1 MARKRQQRTD
11 NLRVLVAQEA
21 ARLIV
26 GQGVRDYYQA
36 KAKAAARLGLS
47 SEAGLPKNTE
57 VEAAV
62 REYQA
67 LFDGPEHLR
76 RLERLR
82 RAALSAMRFFAPFSP
97 RLVGAVLEGTADAYS
112 AVCLHLFSDTPEAV
126 TLFLDDNG
134 IPYDEETRAIRLGPR
149 RTGSF
154 PALLFE
160 AGETPMDI
168 TVLPSK
174 AIRQA
179 PLSPVDGRPMRRA
192 SAHEVASLLAGAG

>member
-1 MARKRQQRTD
+1 MARRRQQRTEQ
-11 NLRVLVAQEA
+11 LRALVAHEA

-47 SEAGLPKNTE
+47 NEASLPKNTE

-62 REYQA
+62 RAYQA
-67 LFDGPEHLR
+67 LFEGELHQR

-82 RAALSAMRFFAPFSP
+82 RAAVSAMQFFAAFSP

-126 TLFLDDNG
+126 ALFLDQNG
-134 IPYDEETRAIRLGPR
+134 IPYDEETRALRLGPR
-149 RTGSF
+149 RMGSY

-168 TVLPSK
+168 TVMPPN

-192 SAHEVASLLAGAG
+192 SVHEVEALLQ

>member
-1 MARKRQQRTD
+1 MARRRQQRTE
-11 NLRVLVAQEA
+11 NLRSLVAQEA

-26 GQGVRDYYQA
+26 DQGVRDYYQA

-47 SEAGLPKNTE
+47 NEASLPKNTQI
-57 VEAAV
+57 EAAV
-62 REYQA
+62 REHQA
-67 LFDGPEHLR
+67 LFEGPGHQR

-82 RAALSAMRFFAPFSP
+82 RAALSAMQFFAPFTP

-112 AVCLHLFSDTPEAV
+112 AVCLHLFSETPEAV

-134 IPYDEETRAIRLGPR
+134 IPFDEETRAMRLGRR
-149 RTGSF
+149 RTVNF

-160 AGETPMDI
+160 AGDTPMDI
-168 TVLPSK
+168 TVLPLN

-192 SAHEVASLLAGAG
+192 SAHEVAALLG